1 MSVSVSQQF
10 PEKRVTI
17 NKENNY
23 NDFNYPSLNHKDIIS
38 IRNLDSND
46 FPIRKFK
53 QLDTKRDFSLNNY
66 TLDIPGA
73 VPRRYGLYSR
83 KPEYNNT
90 NLDIEGSSPAKL
102 YKKVNKPDFIYSNK
116 DIEFSVPRGH
126 HVFQNDRHLNPLN
139 PEYKLPSFSEPTIE
153 YNQKFIR
160 DTLNISDIEGAQTK
174 NYYKYKFHDNINVF
188 NEKVDDEMIY
198 NKIKNRKGKNYNY
211 LDYRDVYAKKE
222 FSNRH
227 INPLDPVYTLNYLNG
242 ESYTYGEID
251 GNKPHAFSKYNTEKD
266 GKGNKTDDIEYA
278 QSDTKGN
285 LRQFNIKYNRPLVY
299 VAEKVV
305 GAQPGTKR
313 VGIRSA
319 RMTNPLVPNYQYPGV
334 REEREKMK
342 MQNKRY
348 VSHNNIF
355 DNRKIENIGDSNN
368 SSFRDDGDSSFNIN
382 NSGVIEGKN
391 NVNDIKRNNS
401 YDNLNKYDNHNIE
414 DNIINNNNDIQNNIE
429 INNNNEIYNN
439 NNIENNLDI
448 QNKNDINNY
457 NDIQKNNNNIENY
470 NNFQNNNNMNYDL
483 PKSSFELRNQDLN
496 HLSRNRNFSEN
507 YTQTDNYS
515 NNYNIDENYN
525 QSGKNNI
532 NNYSPI
538 QNNVIGDQPNVVN
551 VKQYY
556 NALKPEQK
564 YYPYYYKPDLSI
576 ARTKREVQNNPY
588 ENQLSEFL
596 KIKH

>member
-10 PEKRVTI
+10 PENRVTI

-429 INNNNEIYNN
+429 INNNGIYN
-439 NNIENNLDI
+439 NNIENNIDI
-448 QNKNDINNY
+448 QNNKDIHNY
-457 NDIQKNNNNIENY
+457 NDIQKKNNNTENY
-470 NNFQNNNNMNYDL
+470 NNYHNNNTNYDL
-483 PKSSFELRNQDLN
+483 PTSSFELRNKDLN
-496 HLSRNRNFSEN
+496 QLNNNRYYSEN

>member
-66 TLDIPGA
+66 NLDIPGA
-73 VPRRYGLYSR
+73 VPRRYGLYNR
-83 KPEYNNT
+83 KSEFNNT
-90 NLDIEGSSPAKL
+90 NEDIEGSSPAKL

-126 HVFQNDRHLNPLN
+126 HVFQNNRHLNPLN
-139 PEYKLPSFSEPTIE
+139 PEYKLPSYSEPNIE

-160 DTLNISDIEGAQTK
+160 DTLDISDIEGAQTK

-211 LDYRDVYAKKE
+211 LDYRDVYEKKQ

-251 GNKPHAFSKYNTEKD
+251 GNKPHAFSEKD

-401 YDNLNKYDNHNIE
+401 YDSLNKYDNHNIE

>member
-1 MSVSVSQQF
+1 MSISVSQQF

-17 NKENNY
+17 TNENNY

-46 FPIRKFK
+46 FPLRKFK
-53 QLDTKRDFSLNNY
+53 QLNTKRDFSLNNY
-66 TLDIPGA
+66 NLDIPGA
-73 VPRRYGLYSR
+73 VPRRYGLYTK
-83 KPEYNNT
+83 KPEFNNT
-90 NLDIEGSSPAKL
+90 NLDIEGSSPTKL
-102 YKKVNKPDFIYSNK
+102 YKNVNKPDFIYSNK

-126 HVFQNDRHLNPLN
+126 HVFQNNRHLNPLN
-139 PEYKLPSFSEPTIE
+139 PEYKLPSYSEPNIE
-153 YNQKFIR
+153 HNQKFIR
-160 DTLNISDIEGAQTK
+160 DTLDISDIEGAQTK

-211 LDYRDVYAKKE
+211 LDYRDVYEKKQ

-251 GNKPHAFSKYNTEKD
+251 GNKPSSFSKFNTEKD
-266 GKGNKTDDIEYA
+266 GKGTKTDDIEYA
-278 QSDTKGN
+278 QSNTKGD
-285 LRQFNIKYNRPLVY
+285 LRQFKIKYNRPLVY

-305 GAQPGTKR
+305 GAQSGTKR
-313 VGIRSA
+313 VGIKSA

-334 REEREKMK
+334 REERNKMK

-368 SSFRDDGDSSFNIN
+368 NSFRDENDNSISMN
-382 NSGVIEGKN
+382 NSEVIDGNN
-391 NVNDIKRNNS
+391 NVNDIKRKNS
-401 YDNLNKYDNHNIE
+401 YDNLNKYDNHNSNGE
-414 DNIINNNNDIQNNIE
+414 IINNDNNNIQNNIE
-429 INNNNEIYNN
+429 TNTNGIDN
-439 NNIENNLDI
+439 NNIENNLNI
-448 QNKNDINNY
+448 QNKNDIINY
-457 NDIQKNNNNIENY
+457 NDTNANNNNIEKY
-470 NNFQNNNNMNYDL
+470 NNFNNKNMNYEL

-496 HLSRNRNFSEN
+496 QLSHNRNFSEN

-515 NNYNIDENYN
+515 NNYNIEGNPY
-525 QSGKNNI
+525 QSRNN
-532 NNYSPI
+532 NLNSYSNL

-551 VKQYY
+551 VKKYY

-576 ARTKREVQNNPY
+576 PRTKREMQNNPY
-588 ENQLSEFL
+588 ENQLSQFL

>member
-382 NSGVIEGKN
+382 NSGVIDGKN

>member
-10 PEKRVTI
+10 PENRVTI

-66 TLDIPGA
+66 NLDIPGA
-73 VPRRYGLYSR
+73 VPRRYGLYNR
-83 KPEYNNT
+83 KSEFNNT
-90 NLDIEGSSPAKL
+90 NEDIEGSSPAKL

-116 DIEFSVPRGH
+116 DIELSVPRGH
-126 HVFQNDRHLNPLN
+126 HVFQNNRHLNPLN
-139 PEYKLPSFSEPTIE
+139 PEYKLPSFTEPNIE
-153 YNQKFIR
+153 YNQKFLR
-160 DTLNISDIEGAQTK
+160 DTLDISDIEGAQTK

-211 LDYRDVYAKKE
+211 LDYRDVYEKKK

-227 INPLDPVYTLNYLNG
+227 ISPLDPVYTLNYLNG
-242 ESYTYGEID
+242 ETYTYGEID
-251 GNKPHAFSKYNTEKD
+251 GNKPNAFSKYNTKKD
-266 GKGNKTDDIEYA
+266 GKGNRTDDIEYA
-278 QSDTKGN
+278 QSNSKGN
-285 LRQFNIKYNRPLVY
+285 LRQFNLKYNRPLVY

-355 DNRKIENIGDSNN
+355 DNRKIENVGDSNN
-368 SSFRDDGDSSFNIN
+368 SSFRDDGDNSFNLN
-382 NSGVIEGKN
+382 NSGVINGN
-391 NVNDIKRNNS
+391 NNDNDIKRNNS
-401 YDNLNKYDNHNIE
+401 YDNINKYDNDNNK
-414 DNIINNNNDIQNNIE
+414 DNINNNNNDIQNNIE
-429 INNNNEIYNN
+429 INNNGIYNN
-439 NNIENNLDI
+439 NNIENNIDI
-448 QNKNDINNY
+448 QNNKDINNY
-457 NDIQKNNNNIENY
+457 NDIQKKNNNTENY
-470 NNFQNNNNMNYDL
+470 NNYHNNNTNYDL
-483 PKSSFELRNQDLN
+483 PTSSFELRNKDLN
-496 HLSRNRNFSEN
+496 QLNNNRYYSEN

-515 NNYNIDENYN
+515 NNYNIEENYI
-525 QSGKNNI
+525 QSGKNNL

-556 NALKPEQK
+556 NSLKPEQK

-576 ARTKREVQNNPY
+576 QRTKREVQNNPY
-588 ENQLSEFL
+588 ENQLSQFL
-596 KIKH
+596 KIKL

>member
-251 GNKPHAFSKYNTEKD
+251 GNKPHAFSEKD

-401 YDNLNKYDNHNIE
+401 YDSLNKYDNHNIE
-414 DNIINNNNDIQNNIE
+414 DNIINNNNDIQNKIE

-507 YTQTDNYS
+507 FTQTDNYS
-515 NNYNIDENYN
+515 NNYNLDENYN